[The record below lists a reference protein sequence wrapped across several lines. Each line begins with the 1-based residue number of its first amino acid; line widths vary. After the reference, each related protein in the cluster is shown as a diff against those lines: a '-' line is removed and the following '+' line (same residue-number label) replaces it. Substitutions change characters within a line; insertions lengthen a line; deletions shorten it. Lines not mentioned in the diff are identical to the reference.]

1 MNTPANREVAIF
13 SAALGL
19 DPSQRAAY
27 LDEACAGDPALRQQ
41 IESLL
46 RAHEEAITFLESPMR
61 PTVAAPTAFEGSDPP
76 KPLGGAP
83 AETAG
88 DRIGRYKLLQPIG
101 EGGCGVVYMAEQ
113 EEPVRRRVALKV
125 IKLGMDT
132 KQVVAR
138 FEAERQAL
146 AMMDHANIAKV
157 FDAGATEAGRP
168 YFVMELVRGIKITE
182 YCDQNSLSTRQR
194 LELFTQVCHG
204 IQHAH
209 QKGIIHRDI
218 KPSNILVTENDGVA
232 VPKVIDFG
240 IAKATQGRL
249 TDQTLFTA
257 FEQLI
262 GTPAYMSPEQA
273 VMTSLDVDTRSDT
286 YSLGV
291 LLYELL
297 TGRTPFDAKELMAS
311 GVEEMRR
318 TIRERE
324 PPRPSTRL
332 SSMVKEELTTTAKR
346 RQMEPVKLIHTVRG
360 DLDWIVM
367 KCLEKDRS
375 RRYDTP
381 NGLAMDVQHYLVDEP
396 VVARPPGSLYRF
408 QKLVRR
414 NKLAFTAAGAI
425 STVLVVGAV
434 ISTWEAFRA
443 KRAERDKGR
452 LLLQAQ
458 QASETAKRQEGLAR
472 KSAEEAHR
480 QQVLASEQELLARR
494 RFYAAQIN
502 LANRAVEAG
511 QLGRALELLE
521 TQRPKAASE
530 DLRTFEWYY
539 LWGVCNARL
548 TRTLQANKEPVN
560 AVAISPDDK
569 TLATASL
576 DSTIRLWDMLS
587 GREGMTLK
595 VPAGNSVH
603 TVAFAPDGKTVA
615 GGYWDGLV
623 RLWDPATGRLRATLP
638 GQHGW
643 VRALAFSPDG
653 SLLVC
658 GGDDGLIKRID
669 LTTLSERTPLVAQK
683 GPVMSLA
690 FSKDGRRLAVAYG
703 WAQVK
708 IWDLVD
714 GVEQPKLWATKVC
727 TTLAFSPDGALLA
740 GGGWDAESL
749 QLWDTSTGQPR
760 ATLRGQSPPIH
771 TVAWLPD
778 GRGLV
783 SCASDRTVR
792 LWRMPPTN
800 RAVSESQVIGEH
812 LDSVLCLAVSADG
825 GTVATGANDGSVKV
839 WNIGH
844 RREPGDAPVTTL
856 FQLGGGST
864 DGALASL
871 LFPPDGQTLVGVLEE
886 GTVQRNLISDQEDPI
901 LPGAGGRGVLSPD
914 GRLLATGDR
923 TGTLKLWDRA
933 QGRLVA
939 WTKAHPSEVSALV
952 FSPDGRMI
960 VTCGFNDTVLKA
972 WAATVPLNLVW
983 GTDTKGPNFSALA
996 FSPDGKTIAA
1006 MLKNWR
1012 VDFFDASTGRQNY
1025 GFQVER
1031 GYVEVWTMTFSP
1043 DGRLLATGSDAGAVS
1058 LWDVETGRL
1067 HATLPGHTG
1076 AIHALAFSPDGR
1088 TIATGSED
1096 QTVRL
1101 WDVVTGQER
1110 LTLKGFQ
1117 SGVRAVSFSTNGNTL
1132 VAGTTDAT
1140 VRLWTARR
1148 DPESMAYRQAELNT
1162 DATNYNSQAWTLA
1175 THPDALKRDGPGA
1188 VRLAERAVAATDR
1201 KNPEFL
1207 DTLAAAYAE
1216 KGEFTKAINVQKEA
1230 IALLQTDWARQD
1242 YASRLELYEH
1252 NSPYRDRRTLA
1263 QAETELRR
1271 QMAQARQLGTNTVSG
1286 QVSRLGVVLHH
1297 LADVLCERDAL
1308 AEARSLAEE
1317 ACALYERHADWPENE
1332 RDHAGRVLDHV
1343 LWHQQDFTAL
1353 EPLVRKNLSRARQWA
1368 TNGPAGENSWLA
1380 TVLYELASVQRKR
1393 KVLPEARSLAE
1404 EAAAMCGRHP
1414 DWPTWVRE
1422 EATQELEAVLIEV
1435 KDYPALEAIET
1446 EQVRTLRPRLAPDD
1460 PELARA
1466 IGPLV
1471 GTLLQEKKFREA
1483 EVLAR
1488 ECLSIREKRIPDE
1501 WRTFNARSMLGGS
1514 LFGQNQLDEAEP
1526 LLLSG
1531 YEGMEQRKDKI
1542 PPESQRLLAEA
1553 KERLDKFF
1561 AATGRPRPSTQS
1573 NQAQSPTQPLPPE
1586 APDAQSL
1593 RASGL
1598 VHAQHGRFKEA
1609 ADEFARVIEL
1619 RPDDHEVWH
1628 WQAVTLVQMGELEAY
1643 RALRETAVQRFKDT
1657 TDPNTAERIAKDFLI
1672 LPGAGRELETAAKMA
1687 QTAAN
1692 APTNHPDVAWFRF
1705 AKGLADYRQG
1715 QFSAAVDGLHGV
1727 LSDPAHDLTRDAEA
1741 FLLLA
1746 MAEGQLQHTQDAQA
1760 ALGNGLTIINTR
1772 LPKLQTGDLGGAW
1785 VDWII
1790 AHALLNEVTSLSP
1803 EFVTQTLNSS
1813 APVSNLQGQQ
1823 DQAAKDLR
1831 EAFEAILKPGGQ
1843 DLGKL
1848 PPILRELA
1856 ETVHSQGKPQEAEKC
1871 YEQAIEVA
1879 DQRLGETNLV
1889 LGELLH
1895 DYGVFLFFREHKPS
1909 AAAAQYLKSL
1919 PIRRAVQ
1926 DDNLVWTLRDLGN
1939 AVHLTAGPKEA
1950 EPYLREALELYHRL
1964 HREEHLGASAR
1975 PAIEL
1980 ADVLYQQQRLPES
1993 EQAFR
1998 EALAA
2003 CAKCQALATDEYAGA
2018 VRSLLEVLKA
2028 ENKPAGAEALC
2039 RDVLAQQRATFTNE
2053 NPIVTVTLCC
2063 LAESLAAQGKRPEAA
2078 ASALEAMQK
2087 CHASLAHYEALASNP
2102 DHHFVCWGFA
2112 LAYEGLGSLLQ
2123 QSGHLQEAEIGYR
2136 DTQLLWRKLAAGSDS
2151 EDDRFHLAVNQDAL
2165 ANLLRETGRAKES
2178 LQSYREAAAIWLELA
2193 AEFNLED
2200 RRMHLGCTDENIGQL
2215 LRQAGHYGEAAKAYR
2230 QALAVWK
2237 RLVADSDKD
2246 MYRNHL
2252 AGTETALAATL
2263 QAEASRASK

>member
-27 LDEACAGDPALRQQ
+27 LDEACRDDPALRRQ
-41 IESLL
+41 IEALL
-46 RAHEEAITFLESPMR
+46 RAHDEASSFLD
-61 PTVAAPTAFEGSDPP
+61 APTRGAQPLPIGAGLSDAP
-76 KPLGGAP
+76 KPLGGSP

-88 DRIGRYKLLQPIG
+88 DRIGRYKLLQQIG

-157 FDAGATEAGRP
+157 FDAGTTDAGRP

-194 LELFTQVCHG
+194 LELFIQVCHG

-257 FEQLI
+257 FEQFI

-273 VMTSLDVDTRSDT
+273 IMTSLDVDTRSDT

-297 TGRTPFDAKELMAS
+297 TGRTPFDAKELLAS
-311 GVEEMRR
+311 GLEEMRR

-346 RQMEPVKLIHTVRG
+346 RQMEPVKLIHAVRG

-375 RRYDTP
+375 RRYDTA
-381 NGLAMDVQHYLVDEP
+381 NGLAMDVERYLVDEP
-396 VVARPPGSLYRF
+396 VVARPPGNLYRF

-494 RFYAAQIN
+494 RFYAAQMN
-502 LANRAVEAG
+502 LANQAVEAG
-511 QLGRALELLE
+511 QLGRGLELLE

-548 TRTLQANKEPVN
+548 RLTLRAHNETVN
-560 AVAISPDDK
+560 ALAISPDGK
-569 TLATASL
+569 TLATAGL
-576 DSTIRLWDMLS
+576 DSTIRLWETS
-587 GREGMTLK
+587 TWREGITLK
-595 VPAGNSVH
+595 VPPGNPAYS
-603 TVAFAPDGKTVA
+603 VAFTPDGNTLA
-615 GGYWDGLV
+615 GGYWDGLI
-623 RLWDPATGRLRATLP
+623 RLWDPASGKLRATLP

-643 VRALAFSPDG
+643 VRVLAISPDG
-653 SLLVC
+653 TWLAC
-658 GGDDGLIKRID
+658 GGDDSVIKRID
-669 LTTLSERTPLVAQK
+669 LVSQAELKPLVAHQ
-683 GPVMSLA
+683 GAVMALA
-690 FSKDGRRLAVAYG
+690 FSRDGRKLASGYG
-703 WAQVK
+703 WSNDGGTIR
-708 IWDLVD
+708 IWDPAE
-714 GVEQPKLWATKVC
+714 GVLKSKLPVSGVTA
-727 TTLAFSPDGALLA
+727 TLAFSPDGTLLA
-740 GGGWDAESL
+740 TAGWEAESL
-749 QLWDTSTGQPR
+749 QVWDTTTGQR
-760 ATLRGQSPPIH
+760 LATLKGHSPPIH
-771 TVAWLPD
+771 ALIWLPD
-778 GRGLV
+778 GRALV
-783 SCASDRTVR
+783 SCASDRTIR
-792 LWRMPPTN
+792 LWTMPP
-800 RAVSESQVIGEH
+800 AESVVAKGQIIAEH
-812 LDSVLCLAVSADG
+812 LDSVLCMGISPDG
-825 GTVATGANDGSVKV
+825 TTLATGANDGTVKI
-839 WNIGH
+839 WNLGQSSEIAEIPSGS
-844 RREPGDAPVTTL
+844 R
-856 FQLGGGST
+856 FQFGTGSSLGGLG
-864 DGALASL
+864 SL
-871 LFPPDGQTLVGVLEE
+871 LFSPDATSLIGVLERATLE
-886 GTVQRNLISDQEDPI
+886 KNLNSGQQYPV
-901 LPGAGGRGVLSPD
+901 LPGALWRGALSPD
-914 GRLLATGDR
+914 GKLLVAGDR
-923 TGTLKLWDRA
+923 GGTLTLWERA
-933 QGRLVA
+933 SGRRLA
-939 WTKAHPSEVSALV
+939 STKAHPFEITALA
-952 FSPDGRMI
+952 FSPDGRMV

-972 WAATVPLNLVW
+972 WDPGAEMRFLW
-983 GTDTKGPNFSALA
+983 GADTKGPNFLTLA
-996 FSPDGKTIAA
+996 FSPDSKTIAG
-1006 MLKNWR
+1006 MLRNCR
-1012 VDFFDASTGRQNY
+1012 VDFFDASTGRQSY
-1025 GFQVER
+1025 GLQVEH
-1031 GYVEVWTMTFSP
+1031 GYAEVCALAYSP
-1043 DGRLLATGSDAGAVS
+1043 DGKLLATGSDTGAAN
-1058 LWDVETGRL
+1058 LWDVDTGRM
-1067 HATLPGHTG
+1067 HAALPGHTG
-1076 AIHALAFSPDGR
+1076 AIHALAFSPDGG

-1096 QTVRL
+1096 LTVRL

-1110 LTLKGFQ
+1110 VTLKGFQ

-1140 VRLWTARR
+1140 VRFWTARR
-1148 DPESMAYRQAELNT
+1148 DPEGMAYRPAELNT

-1188 VRLAERAVAATDR
+1188 VRLAERAVAVTER
-1201 KNPEFL
+1201 KHPEFL

-1216 KGEFTKAINVQKEA
+1216 KGDFTKAINVQKEA
-1230 IALLQTDWARQD
+1230 IALLQTERARQD

-1263 QAETELRR
+1263 QAEIELR
-1271 QMAQARQLGTNTVSG
+1271 QQLAQARQLDTNTTAG
-1286 QVSRLGVVLHH
+1286 QMSRLGVVLHH
-1297 LADVLCERDAL
+1297 LAEVVCERDAV

-1353 EPLVRKNLSRARQWA
+1353 ELLVRKNLSRARQRA
-1368 TNGPAGENSWLA
+1368 TNGPTGENPWLA
-1380 TVLYELASVQRKR
+1380 GVLCELSRVQLERN
-1393 KVLPEARSLAE
+1393 VLPEARSLAE

-1414 DWPTWVRE
+1414 DWSTGVRE
-1422 EATQELEAVLIEV
+1422 EATQELKAVLMEV
-1435 KDYPALEAIET
+1435 KDYAALEAMET
-1446 EQVRTLRPRLAPDD
+1446 EQLRMFRPHLAPDD
-1460 PELARA
+1460 PDLAA
-1466 IGPLV
+1466 ALGPLAW
-1471 GTLLQEKKFREA
+1471 TMLQQKKFAEA
-1483 EVLAR
+1483 EALAR

-1501 WRTFNARSMLGGS
+1501 WRTFNARSTLGGS
-1514 LFGQNQLDEAEP
+1514 LFGQNRFDEAEP

-1531 YEGMEQRKDKI
+1531 YEGMEQRKEKI

-1553 KERLDKFF
+1553 KERVDQFY
-1561 AATGRPRPSTQS
+1561 ATTGRARPLAHSNQSQSSTQTVAPS
-1573 NQAQSPTQPLPPE
+1573 L
-1586 APDAQSL
+1586 PDAEKL

-1609 ADEFARVIEL
+1609 ADEFTRVIEL
-1619 RPDDHEVWH
+1619 RPDDHEAWH
-1628 WQAVTLVQMGELEAY
+1628 WQAVTLVQMGQLEAY
-1643 RALRETAVQRFKDT
+1643 RTLRERAVQRFKDT

-1672 LPGAGRELETAAKMA
+1672 LPGEGPGLEAAAKMA
-1687 QTAAN
+1687 QTAIS
-1692 APTNHPDVAWFRF
+1692 APTNHPDMTWFRF
-1705 AKGLADYRQG
+1705 AKGLAEYRQG
-1715 QFSAAVDGLHGV
+1715 QFGAAVESMRRA
-1727 LSDPAHDLTRDAEA
+1727 LSDPGQDLTRDAEA
-1741 FLLLA
+1741 SFVLA
-1746 MAEGQLQHTQDAQA
+1746 MAQHQLQQPEEARA
-1760 ALGNGLTIINTR
+1760 ALTKGLEIVSTK
-1772 LPKLQTGDLGGAW
+1772 LPKLESEDLGDGW

-1790 AHALLNEVTSLSP
+1790 AHALLDKAKGLCP
-1803 EFVTQTLNSS
+1803 EFVAQIST
-1813 APVSNLQGQQ
+1813 
-1823 DQAAKDLR
+1823 R
-1831 EAFEAILKPGGQ
+1831 
-1843 DLGKL
+1843 
-1848 PPILRELA
+1848 R
-1856 ETVHSQGKPQEAEKC
+1856 
-1871 YEQAIEVA
+1871 AIE
-1879 DQRLGETNLV
+1879 
-1889 LGELLH
+1889 
-1895 DYGVFLFFREHKPS
+1895 
-1909 AAAAQYLKSL
+1909 
-1919 PIRRAVQ
+1919 
-1926 DDNLVWTLRDLGN
+1926 
-1939 AVHLTAGPKEA
+1939 
-1950 EPYLREALELYHRL
+1950 
-1964 HREEHLGASAR
+1964 SAR
-1975 PAIEL
+1975 
-1980 ADVLYQQQRLPES
+1980 VLYQQHKLPES

-2003 CAKCQALATDEYAGA
+2003 CAKCQALGTEEYAEA
-2018 VRSLLEVLKA
+2018 VQSLLDVLKA
-2028 ENKPAGAEALC
+2028 ENQPAAAEALC
-2039 RDVLAQQRATFTNE
+2039 RDVLAEQRGAFTNE
-2053 NPIVTVTLCC
+2053 NPIVLIALCS
-2063 LAESLAAQGKRPEAA
+2063 LAESLAEQGKRPEAA
-2078 ASALEAMQK
+2078 TSALEAMQK
-2087 CHASLAHYEALASNP
+2087 CHGSLAHYEKLASDR
-2102 DHHFVCWGFA
+2102 DHHFVCWSFA
-2112 LAYEGLGSLLQ
+2112 LSYEGLGLLLQ
-2123 QSGHLQEAEIGYR
+2123 QSGQLQEAETAYR
-2136 DTQLLWRKLAAGSDS
+2136 DTQVLWRKLVAGSAT
-2151 EDDRFHLAVNQDAL
+2151 EDDRFHLAVNHDAL
-2165 ANLLRETGRAKES
+2165 ANLLREAHRANES
-2178 LQSYREAAAIWLELA
+2178 LESYREAAAIWLELA

-2215 LRQAGHYGEAAKAYR
+2215 LKEAGQLGEAARAYR

-2263 QAEASRASK
+2263 QAEANRASK